1 MRKPTQLCRLLDRKE
16 KVMNHLRNN
25 PALQGVIGL
34 ILATVGAAVALR
46 QYLVGNRWEHLDY
59 WLAVRIIAL
68 LLIVVAAK
76 LLRSGKETMRIVAA
90 FALVIGI
97 YGMVGFYLGDLFRVT
112 VVGHSVRHMPQHALL
127 YDGLVALV
135 VGLVLL
141 VVTIAGIA
149 RLQKQMGHKSES
161 SHGSSQSDSTHA
173 SRV

>member
-1 MRKPTQLCRLLDRKE
+1 
-16 KVMNHLRNN
+16 MNHLRNN
-25 PALQGVIGL
+25 PTLQGVIGL

-46 QYLVGNRWEHLDY
+46 QYLVGNRWEQLDY

-68 LLIVVAAK
+68 LLIAVAAK

-97 YGMVGFYLGDLFRVT
+97 YGMAGFYLGDFFRVT
-112 VVGHSVRHMPQHALL
+112 VMGHSVRHMPQHAML

-141 VVTIAGIA
+141 VLAIAGIA
-149 RLQKQMGHKSES
+149 RFQKQMGHKSAS
-161 SHGSSQSDSTHA
+161 TYGTSQPDSAHA